1 MRLEEFVEIA
11 GPLRALGV
19 KVSQDGEQIAEHL
32 WEPVCRRNIYSAT
45 KSFTS
50 AAVGIAIGEGLLSLD
65 ERLVDVFPDELPE
78 QVSENL
84 EKARV
89 RDLLTMGLGQEKGW
103 LMGVDRPLL
112 RETNWVRLGLSYPFT
127 DAPGSRFVYNNVG
140 PHLAAVLVQRR
151 AGCDLQHYLLPR
163 MLRHMDIMLPT
174 WEVDPEGYAFG
185 AGGLMLSLD
194 ELHRFGLLYLQNG
207 RWNGRQIVP
216 EEWVKASTSVQIDN
230 GREGYGYLFWRGEHN
245 SARADGKYGQL
256 SILLPEKD
264 SVITLLAEKPGSPR
278 PLHDMVWQCLYPQL

>member
-84 EKARV
+84 EKACV

-103 LMGVDRPLL
+103 LMGADRPLL

-174 WEVDPEGYAFG
+174 WEIDPEGYAFG

-230 GREGYGYLFWRGEHN
+230 GRDGYGYLFWGGPAG
-245 SARADGKYGQL
+245 SFRADGKYGQMT
-256 SILLPEKD
+256 ILMRDKNAVVTVVAE
-264 SVITLLAEKPGSPR
+264 SRQANLLLKAVF
-278 PLHDMVWQCLYPQL
+278 DTIYPQL